1 MRSVLQKSKLPSRPQ
16 NVNFTFTINDVKKVD
31 TENQE
36 MTINMIITIEWLDSR
51 VTCKTEVG

>member
-1 MRSVLQKSKLPSRPQ
+1 MLKSKLTSRPQ

-36 MTINMIITIEWLDSR
+36 MTINMVITIEWLDSR